1 MTIAGFLAGAVILI
15 AVIFFIVRAT
25 GLLGTDSGNENN
37 STQQTE
43 NDDSGLVQVPDLV
56 GKTEEEAKALVE
68 EVNLGTQMIG
78 EEPSTQEKEGFLP
91 RIFPPA
97 PW

>member
-1 MTIAGFLAGAVILI
+1 MEQI
-15 AVIFFIVRAT
+15 R
-25 GLLGTDSGNENN
+25 NENN

-43 NDDSGLVQVPDLV
+43 NADSGLVQVPDLV

-78 EEPSTQEKEGFLP
+78 EEPSTQGKRKDF
-91 RIFPPA
+91 FPGYSRRHHGRGVYDA
-97 PW
+97 